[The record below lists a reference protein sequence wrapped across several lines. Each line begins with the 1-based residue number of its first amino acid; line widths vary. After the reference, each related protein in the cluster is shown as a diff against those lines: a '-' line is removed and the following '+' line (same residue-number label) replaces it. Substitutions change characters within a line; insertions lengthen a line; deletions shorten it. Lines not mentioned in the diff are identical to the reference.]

1 MIARR
6 VPRNRLP
13 DGTSSDKGPPVAAVD
28 DRSGAMTERLLPP
41 AFADLEPLVAVWA
54 LPNEAAR
61 QVNRVGADLETVRT
75 FYLAMLPR
83 MPAVFDYF
91 ERVGHGDL
99 DRLAPEDRRLF
110 QLAAS
115 FYEAS
120 HPVEM
125 KWRRTD
131 IDDAFPLGRLRFLPP
146 SDRR

>member
-1 MIARR
+1 
-6 VPRNRLP
+6 
-13 DGTSSDKGPPVAAVD
+13 
-28 DRSGAMTERLLPP
+28 MTGRLLPP

-54 LPNEAAR
+54 LPNEEAR
-61 QVNRVGADLETVRT
+61 QSKRVGADLEAVRS
-75 FYLAMLPR
+75 FYQAMLPR

-91 ERVGHGDL
+91 ERIAHGDL
-99 DRLAPEDRRLF
+99 DLLAPEERRLY

-120 HPVEM
+120 HPIEM

-131 IDDAFPLGRLRFLPP
+131 IDDAFPLGRLHFLPP

>member
-1 MIARR
+1 MRS
-6 VPRNRLP
+6 VG
-13 DGTSSDKGPPVAAVD
+13 DVD
-28 DRSGAMTERLLPP
+28 DGFGRMTERLLPP

-54 LPNEAAR
+54 LPNERAR
-61 QVNRVGADLETVRT
+61 QVNRARADLETVRT

-91 ERVGHGDL
+91 ERIGHGDL
-99 DRLAPEDRRLF
+99 DRLAPPERRLF
-110 QLAAS
+110 QLAAA

-131 IDDAFPLGRLRFLPP
+131 IDDAFPLERLCFLSP

>member
-1 MIARR
+1 
-6 VPRNRLP
+6 
-13 DGTSSDKGPPVAAVD
+13 
-28 DRSGAMTERLLPP
+28 MTQRLLPSV
-41 AFADLEPLVAVWA
+41 FADLEPFAAVWA
-54 LPNEAAR
+54 LPNEQAR
-61 QVNRVGADLETVRT
+61 QVNRARADLETVRT

-91 ERVGHGDL
+91 ERIGHGDL
-99 DRLAPEDRRLF
+99 DQLAPEERCLY
-110 QLAAS
+110 QLAAA

-131 IDDAFPLGRLRFLPP
+131 IDDAFPLERLRFLPP